1 MDQGEP
7 PEEIRD
13 REERGGQEERKS
25 QRKLTFDQAFQGA
38 KTFSEKYVERGP
50 YEFFP
55 EAEVVEVV
63 QRGLAENQIS
73 HGYRYC
79 P

>member
-1 MDQGEP
+1 MP
-7 PEEIRD
+7 RD
-13 REERGGQEERKS
+13 
-25 QRKLTFDQAFQGA
+25 LTEDEAFRRA
-38 KTFSEKYVERGP
+38 VKFSEKYVERGP

-55 EAEVVEVV
+55 EPEVVRIV
-63 QRGLAENQIS
+63 QEGLGDNERG